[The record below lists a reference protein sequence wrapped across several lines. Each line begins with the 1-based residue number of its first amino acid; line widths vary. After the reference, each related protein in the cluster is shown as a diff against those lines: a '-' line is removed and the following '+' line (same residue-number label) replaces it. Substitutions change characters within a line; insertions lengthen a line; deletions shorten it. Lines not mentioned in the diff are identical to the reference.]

1 MKYYIAADGGGTK
14 LQAIL
19 YDEELR
25 MVSAARV
32 SGVNSNFRPV
42 GHIAAEMRRL
52 VRELVPEEVSEV
64 ECVCVSVVGDM
75 ELLREALGERCV
87 IKGCQAYGEGEA
99 ALAAAGVLYGV
110 AAQSGT
116 GSDAF
121 LVQPWMQDTVG
132 GWGAVLGDE
141 GGGYDLGIQTLKAAI
156 YAFDGRGPRTALLDM
171 VLAEWELSHPWDM
184 IEKLVGNPDYRRVIA
199 SATYLTA
206 RAAAQGDAVAL
217 GLYERAA
224 HELSHQVLTLIGRH
238 GGSWQGPI
246 VASGGTWKGC
256 GHMFETFREDIWQ
269 AYPDAAVIR
278 PFAEPVVGCMVR
290 QRLEAG
296 EDPGRLRDIVE
307 ERFPPFF
314 LKDTRR

>member
-25 MVSAARV
+25 IVNAVRV

-42 GHIAAEMRRL
+42 QQIAAEMRRL
-52 VRELVPEEVSEV
+52 VQELIPREIREIECVAVSVAGNRELLM
-64 ECVCVSVVGDM
+64 DI
-75 ELLREALGERCV
+75 LKERCN
-87 IKGCQAYGEGEA
+87 ILSCRCYGEGEA

-110 AAQSGT
+110 VAQSGT

-121 LVQPWMQDTVG
+121 LVQPGIQDAVG

-141 GGGYDLGIQTLKAAI
+141 GGGYDLGIRTLKAAI
-156 YAFDGRGPRTALLDM
+156 YAFDGRGPHTALLDM
-171 VLAEWELSHPWDM
+171 VLEKWELSRLWDM
-184 IEKLVGNPDYRRVIA
+184 IGKLVENPDYRSKIA

-206 RAAAQGDAVAL
+206 RAAAQGDAVAI
-217 GLYERAA
+217 GLYEWAA
-224 HELSHQVLTLIGRH
+224 HELSHQVLTLIERH
-238 GGSWQGPI
+238 GGNWQGPI
-246 VASGGTWKGC
+246 VASGGTWKGY
-256 GHMFETFREDIWQ
+256 GRMFEAFREDIWRV
-269 AYPDAAVIR
+269 YPDTAVIR

-296 EDPGRLRDIVE
+296 EDATKLRYIVE
-307 ERFPPFF
+307 ERFCPFF
-314 LKDTRR
+314 LEDTRR